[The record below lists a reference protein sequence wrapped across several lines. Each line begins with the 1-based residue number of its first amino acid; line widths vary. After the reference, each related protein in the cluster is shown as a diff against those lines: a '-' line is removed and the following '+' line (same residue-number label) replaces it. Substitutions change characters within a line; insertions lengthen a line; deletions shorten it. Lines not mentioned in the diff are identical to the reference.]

1 MTGQVKTRW
10 NLVALLSATATA
22 SYLSRVNVSVAGVMM
37 RDEFGLSQEA
47 LGALFSAFTF
57 SYALFQIP
65 GGMLVDRFGAKRVLA
80 VATLCWVVC
89 TGVLAAARNTAMI
102 FVGRL
107 LLGVFEAPTFPSSGQ
122 AVGRWLPASLHGRA
136 NGFVI
141 AAVGFGSAIA
151 PPLIT
156 SIMVPYGWRTALMI
170 SAIPPLLL
178 SILWM
183 RFRTPPEEEAVTK
196 EAGHGTMKSLSFIL
210 LTISY
215 TLQGYVGYIFVF
227 WFYTYLVDVRHFDL
241 MRSAWLSSL
250 PWLMSIVSIPA
261 GGASSDWLVMRYGLK
276 RGRRIVPIIG
286 FTLSAAFLSIG
297 AHTSNPYVAAV
308 SLAFATAFILCAEG
322 TYWATMSEL
331 SGSNSGAAGGVMN
344 CGSNIGG
351 FISPALTPVIATAFG
366 WENALHT
373 ASAVS
378 IAAGVLWFA
387 IDASEKPC

>member
-1 MTGQVKTRW
+1 MKRW

-57 SYALFQIP
+57 SYALCQIP
-65 GGMLVDRFGAKRVLA
+65 GGMLADRFGAKRVLA
-80 VATLCWVVC
+80 IATLCWVAC
-89 TGVLAAARNTAMI
+89 TGILASARDTFMI
-102 FVGRL
+102 VVGRV
-107 LLGVFEAPTFPSSGQ
+107 LLGVFESPTFPSSGQ
-122 AVGRWLPASLHGRA
+122 AVGRWLPAPLHGRA

-156 SIMVPYGWRTALMI
+156 SIMVPYGWRTALMV
-170 SAIPPLLL
+170 SAIPPLVL
-178 SILWM
+178 SFLWM

-196 EAGHGTMKSLSFIL
+196 EAGLGTMKSLSFLL
-210 LTISY
+210 LTVSY
-215 TLQGYVGYIFVF
+215 TLEGYVGYIFVF

-241 MRSAWLSSL
+241 MRSALLSSL

-261 GGASSDWLVMRYGLK
+261 GGAASDWLVKRYGLK
-276 RGRRIVPIIG
+276 QGRRIVPLVG
-286 FTLSAAFLSIG
+286 FVLSAVFLSVG

-308 SLAFATAFILCAEG
+308 SLAFATAFVLSVEG
-322 TYWATMSEL
+322 AFWATMSEL
-331 SGSNSGAAGGVMN
+331 AGANSGAAGGVMN

-351 FISPALTPVIATAFG
+351 FISPALTPVLATAFG

-387 IDASEKPC
+387 IDASEKPCQA